1 MYGRPK
7 KYERERESL
16 LKFLLQ
22 NGQILNHIEQGNYK
36 DRNKKRKIEKERNA
50 EEIEIWWLDL
60 RSSIHF

>member
-36 DRNKKRKIEKERNA
+36 DRNKKRKIKKEMQKK
-50 EEIEIWWLDL
+50 LK
-60 RSSIHF
+60 FGG